1 MAFCDFVATYGKPY
15 TNTVTGE
22 ASLMRC
28 RALTKV
34 VLLAILAGGS
44 VGLIAQ
50 DIRASNLSA
59 TTSGG
64 YGSDAQPQTA
74 PLWQSE
80 TRFAQL
86 LEALEGL
93 RNHGL
98 NPADYHLNT
107 LSRLQNAPAER
118 EHLATRAW
126 LLAAQHLAYG
136 RMHLTEREADWRA
149 GREFVDLQAHLH
161 MALATGT
168 VGSSLDDLAP
178 QNTEYRALMAELDRL
193 RDKPIGQTI
202 LLPEGPSLKKGDSG
216 FHVELLKARLAQL
229 GYFPNGMT
237 EAQFGD
243 SLAQAVET
251 FQWDAGLEPDGIVG
265 PATRGILNLS
275 TPRKIDRLRI
285 NLERLRWLPGDL
297 GRRHVR
303 VNIAGFEVSAYADG
317 QRVQTHRA
325 IVGRLERQTP
335 VFSDHIEYIVF
346 NPWWETPASI
356 ARKDELP
363 LFRRDPAAVKRLGFQ
378 VLDRDGTVVNPDTID
393 WNEVPASPFPY
404 RLRQAPGPLNAL
416 GQVKIMFP
424 NRHNVYLHD
433 TPKRQL
439 FSRSKRTFSSG
450 CIRVQDVLDLV
461 RWVLND
467 PDRWGPEQVQAAVD
481 SGKERIVRLG
491 EHLPV
496 HILYLTAATTPDGMV
511 RYLPDV
517 YERDEA
523 VLAAL
528 DTPLPVARAEY

>member
-1 MAFCDFVATYGKPY
+1 
-15 TNTVTGE
+15 
-22 ASLMRC
+22 MRC
-28 RALTKV
+28 RTLTKV

-44 VGLIAQ
+44 VGLTAPE
-50 DIRASNLSA
+50 IRASNLVASTSA
-59 TTSGG
+59 GQMG
-64 YGSDAQPQTA
+64 DAQPQTA

-80 TRFAQL
+80 TRFAHL

-93 RNHGL
+93 QSHGL
-98 NPADYHLNT
+98 NPADYYLHA

-118 EHLATRAW
+118 EQLATKAW

-136 RMHLTEREADWRA
+136 RLHLTEREADWRA

-161 MALATGT
+161 RAVATGT
-168 VGSSLDDLAP
+168 VASSLDDLAP
-178 QNTEYRALMAELDRL
+178 RNSEYRELMAELDRL
-193 RDKPIGQTI
+193 RDEPQGQAI
-202 LLPEGPSLKKGDSG
+202 LLPDGPSLRKGDSG
-216 FHVELLKARLAQL
+216 FQVELLKARLAQL
-229 GYFPNGMT
+229 GYFVNGMT
-237 EAQFGD
+237 EAKCGD
-243 SLAQAVET
+243 DLAQAVET

-265 PATRGILNLS
+265 PATRAILNLS
-275 TPRKIDRLRI
+275 TSRKIDRLRI

-297 GRRHVR
+297 GQRHVR
-303 VNIAGFEVSAYADG
+303 VNIAGFEVSAYADSE
-317 QRVQTHRA
+317 RVQTHRA

-346 NPWWETPASI
+346 NPWWETPASL
-356 ARKDELP
+356 ARNDELP
-363 LFRRDPAAVKRLGFQ
+363 LFRRDPDAVKRLGFQ
-378 VLDRDGTVVNPDTID
+378 VLDRDGNVVDPNTID
-393 WNEVPASPFPY
+393 WNEVPYSPFPY

-416 GQVKIMFP
+416 GQVKIIFP

-450 CIRVQDVLDLV
+450 CIRVQGVLDLV
-461 RWVLND
+461 RWLLND
-467 PDRWGPEQVQAAVD
+467 PERWGPDQVQAVVA
-481 SGKERIVRLG
+481 SGKERVVRLD

-496 HILYLTAATTPDGMV
+496 HILYLTATTTPDGMV

-528 DTPLPVARAEY
+528 ETPLPVARAEY